1 MHESVCP
8 LSALSDPP
16 CAPPHLTTDQRV
28 GVSSWVLSERSVL
41 PSGPW
46 AASRLCSHGGEGRGA
61 HGFKKVSGVLG
72 SGFVNTEE
80 EEVVWVFFFVLFFQ
94 GTTNT

>member
-1 MHESVCP
+1 MFFPLALGQLPGSV
-8 LSALSDPP
+8 
-16 CAPPHLTTDQRV
+16 HM
-28 GVSSWVLSERSVL
+28 
-41 PSGPW
+41 
-46 AASRLCSHGGEGRGA
+46 EGRGA

-80 EEVVWVFFFVLFFQ
+80 EEVVWVFFFVFFFQ